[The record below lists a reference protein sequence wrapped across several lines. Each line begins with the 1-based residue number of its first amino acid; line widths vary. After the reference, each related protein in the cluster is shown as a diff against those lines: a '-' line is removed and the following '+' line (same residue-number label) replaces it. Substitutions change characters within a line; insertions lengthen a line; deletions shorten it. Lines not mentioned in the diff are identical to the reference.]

1 MWLGHANRTP
11 NVAPM
16 RADRNGAGWWDK
28 GNIVAPSYAGFFFLV
43 ETQNREPHK
52 VVIMLK
58 SICRMCIVGIKN
70 VQSTLGGPGR

>member
-28 GNIVAPSYAGFFFLV
+28 GNIVAPGYAGFFFWWRHKIG
-43 ETQNREPHK
+43 NR
-52 VVIMLK
+52 
-58 SICRMCIVGIKN
+58 IK
-70 VQSTLGGPGR
+70 